1 MHIEFFP
8 IFIASLATFFAIV
21 ILRPFAVSVGLT
33 DNPSERKLHV
43 GSVPLIGGIAMFF
56 GVVISILIL
65 KSDTS
70 YFNYFLL
77 SSLILVSIG
86 VWDDH
91 RDISVSFRLLCQFL
105 VAIIIVS
112 ADGLS
117 IISLGNLFGN
127 GEFFLNGWAYFI
139 TVFAIIAGI
148 NAVNMADGIDGLAA
162 GNSLITFTAVL
173 ILSIG
178 SLFQEALWVSI
189 LFCSVLPVFLIHN
202 LCLGISESKRIF
214 MGDAGSMLIGMS
226 IVWVL
231 IDLSQG
237 EFKVFNP
244 VIALW
249 LFATPLFDMISVFI
263 RRIASG
269 ISPFKADVFHM
280 HHLLIHSGMK
290 ESNVLL
296 TILVFSLIMSVI
308 GILGVQYEV
317 TEWVMF
323 SGFLTIF
330 FIYMFVGK
338 VLMRSIKY
346 KVKPM
351 GG

>member
-139 TVFAIIAGI
+139 TVFVIIAGI

-202 LCLGISESKRIF
+202 LCLGVSKDKRIF
-214 MGDAGSMLIGMS
+214 MGDAGSMFIGIG

-231 IDLSQG
+231 LVLSQG
-237 EFKVFNP
+237 ENQIFNP
-244 VIALW
+244 VTALW
-249 LFATPLFDMISVFI
+249 LFSAPIIDMTASVI
-263 RRIASG
+263 RRIMDG
-269 ISPFKADVFHM
+269 KSPFHPDTLHT
-280 HHLLIHSGMK
+280 HHLLLDLGIGKNS
-290 ESNVLL
+290 VLL
-296 TILVFSLIMSVI
+296 LVLLFSLLMAIF
-308 GILGVQYEV
+308 GILGEIYGVP
-317 TEWVMF
+317 EWVMF
-323 SGFLTIF
+323 YAFIIIF
-330 FIYMFVGK
+330 IIYMF
-338 VLMRSIKY
+338 LYRLAIIKINNNA
-346 KVKPM
+346 KL
-351 GG
+351 GN